1 MAKQTP
7 SHTTQA
13 SLTAVAIAV
22 CSFAAATPGDVAV
35 QLPDGLVLLQVT
47 PAGEFGPSDGRPVDH
62 PLWRVDAQSA
72 QGVIARFSALVQ
84 PPVIDYE
91 HQTLNKEK
99 NGQPAPAAG
108 WMRELRWLEGKG
120 LYAVTELTARAKA
133 LIDAKEYL
141 YFSPVFEF
149 DRRTGTVLSVH
160 MGALTN
166 NPAIHGMEPLSLL
179 AAATAAFLIPT
190 HHQEPDLNPLLKA
203 VLAALGLPD
212 NTTETAACTALSAVG
227 SIATLQAQ
235 AGAARQALALPA
247 DATADAVVAA
257 CTSLRTATPA
267 APDPAKFVPV
277 AVVEELR
284 TNIAVLSARQRDF
297 DIDDKVKPALADGRL
312 LPAQEAWARDLG
324 KSNMA
329 ALTAYLA
336 TAQPIA
342 ALNGT
347 QTGGKPPASTGAAQG
362 AQQLSAAELAVCS
375 AMGLSADQYR
385 AVTPATA
392 VA

>member
-1 MAKQTP
+1 MAKQIP
-7 SHTTQA
+7 SYRK
-13 SLTAVAIAV
+13 LNTAVAIAV
-22 CSFAAATPGDVAV
+22 CSFSALTTVASAEP
-35 QLPDGLVLLQVT
+35 LPDGLVLLQVT

-62 PLWRVDAQSA
+62 PLWRIDAQSA

-133 LIDAKEYL
+133 FIDAKEYL

-166 NPAIHGMEPLSLL
+166 NPAIHGMSPLSLL

-257 CTSLRTATPA
+257 CTSLRTAATPV

-342 ALNGT
+342 ALAGT
-347 QTGGKPPASTGAAQG
+347 QTGGKPPAGTATGG
-362 AQQLSAAELAVCS
+362 AQLSPEELAVCS
-375 AMGLSADQYR
+375 AMGLTAEQFR
-385 AVTPATA
+385 GTAPAA
-392 VA
+392 KA

>member
-1 MAKQTP
+1 MP
-7 SHTTQA
+7 SKNRPTNNSST
-13 SLTAVAIAV
+13 SAIALAV
-22 CSFAAATPGDVAV
+22 LTFDLSASVGAAR
-35 QLPDGLVLLQVT
+35 DGGNMITIQVL
-47 PAGEFGPSDGRPVDH
+47 PAGAFGPADGRSMDSPPWNIDATSAPAVIDRFKARSQSQ
-62 PLWRVDAQSA
+62 PL
-72 QGVIARFSALVQ
+72 
-84 PPVIDYE
+84 VIDYE

-99 NGQPAPAAG
+99 NGQPAPAAA
-108 WMRELRWLEGKG
+108 WFKSLTWKDSG
-120 LYAVTELTARAKA
+120 LFSEIELTERARAA
-133 LIDAKEYL
+133 IAAKEYL
-141 YFSPVFEF
+141 YFSPVFSY
-149 DRRTGTVLSVH
+149 DKKTGTVLAIH

-166 NPAIHGMEPLSLL
+166 EPAIHGMPALSAM

-235 AGAARQALALPA
+235 ATAARQALALPA

-277 AVVEELR
+277 AVVDELR

-342 ALNGT
+342 ALGST
-347 QTGGKPPASTGAAQG
+347 QTGGKPPAGTTATGG
-362 AQQLSAAELAVCS
+362 AQLSPEELAVCS
-375 AMGLSADQYR
+375 AMGLTAEQFR
-385 AVTPATA
+385 GAAPAA
-392 VA
+392 QP